1 MSDYWQRRQA
11 QIMYEGMEDAEKTA
25 KEIAD
30 LYAKATREINYQIG
44 EIFDRFVDKHD
55 LSEEEAKRLLGML
68 RDPADI
74 QSLMDR
80 LKADPKNAELL
91 AELESP
97 AYRARI
103 ERLENLQTEI
113 DRMMQDVYTQEKVV
127 SSEHYANVFNNAYY
141 RNIYEIQRA
150 AGFQFSFST
159 VDFATLNQMLA
170 MEFLGSNYS
179 KRIWKNTDALAKDV
193 KEQLIL
199 GFLTGKTESDMAA
212 EIANKYATGSYA
224 ARRLI
229 RTESNFQAT
238 QGQKLAYED
247 ADLELYQIVATLDLR
262 TSKICRE
269 MDGKV
274 FPVAKMQSGEN
285 APPFHPF
292 CRTTT
297 VAYFEDDDLATLKR
311 RARNPLTGEN
321 ELVSAD
327 TTYAKWY
334 EKNVAHDPKA
344 QAVEKAIRNWG
355 ADQKQYERYKQVLGK
370 SAGKTFADFQEMK
383 YNKPEEWA
391 DKKALYRKTNAYNRE
406 VANEPAITEALK
418 KIAEA
423 NKLKMEGIENRIKT
437 KASYLRKINKKTRG
451 STDPKIIKGI
461 TESANDTI
469 RYTYMGEPEKLVDN
483 FETVSRELRD
493 QGYTLIDINN
503 TWLDEKNPYNGLN
516 TTFAAPNG
524 QKFEI
529 QFHTPESL
537 RIKEEMHKLYEE
549 QRLETTPPQR
559 KVELMQ
565 QMADMAE
572 GMQVPAGIEKIK

>member
-1 MSDYWQRRQA
+1 
-11 QIMYEGMEDAEKTA
+11 MYEGMEDAEKTA

-55 LSEEEAKRLLGML
+55 LSEEEAKHLLGML

-113 DRMMQDVYTQEKVV
+113 DRMMQDVYNQEKVV

-262 TSKICRE
+262 TSEICRE

-311 RARNPLTGEN
+311 RARNPLTGGN

-344 QAVEKAIRNWG
+344 QAVEKAIRNWR
-355 ADQKQYERYKQVLGK
+355 ADQKQYERYKQG
-370 SAGKTFADFQEMK
+370 
-383 YNKPEEWA
+383 
-391 DKKALYRKTNAYNRE
+391 
-406 VANEPAITEALK
+406 
-418 KIAEA
+418 
-423 NKLKMEGIENRIKT
+423 
-437 KASYLRKINKKTRG
+437 
-451 STDPKIIKGI
+451 
-461 TESANDTI
+461 
-469 RYTYMGEPEKLVDN
+469 
-483 FETVSRELRD
+483 
-493 QGYTLIDINN
+493 
-503 TWLDEKNPYNGLN
+503 
-516 TTFAAPNG
+516 
-524 QKFEI
+524 
-529 QFHTPESL
+529 
-537 RIKEEMHKLYEE
+537 
-549 QRLETTPPQR
+549 
-559 KVELMQ
+559 
-565 QMADMAE
+565 
-572 GMQVPAGIEKIK
+572 